1 MANVK
6 ISELSSAA
14 SLTGSEEVAIV
25 QSNATVKTTTQ
36 AIADLASG
44 GGGLGT
50 LDITTVGELGSSNT
64 ISYSIRA
71 RYSGTATG
79 VQSLPVVA
87 LPEIF
92 LPGSPSATATLIS
105 FPTLTSAGSFFISSF
120 PLLQTIEIDEL
131 LSVDGINFNG
141 NSSLATISAEKLE
154 TIGILGFILQSFNP
168 VTINASF
175 PALVSAFRI
184 QCNAGYFG
192 ISEITSTVFPVLSE
206 VGMSL
211 QNAND
216 ITEVTLPSVTSITS
230 FGFLINTLSN
240 NLTKVHLPNIIS
252 FNNFET
258 NLSGNSAL
266 SDVQIGTVGVTKTY
280 NGGGSSPSINFQGCS
295 LSEASVDGILQ
306 LWASLDGTNGTT
318 QVNGGGLFL
327 NSGTNAA
334 PSSTGLAAKAVLE
347 GRGWNV
353 STN

>member
-1 MANVK
+1 
-6 ISELSSAA
+6 
-14 SLTGSEEVAIV
+14 
-25 QSNATVKTTTQ
+25 
-36 AIADLASG
+36 
-44 GGGLGT
+44 
-50 LDITTVGELGSSNT
+50 
-64 ISYSIRA
+64 
-71 RYSGTATG
+71 
-79 VQSLPVVA
+79 
-87 LPEIF
+87 
-92 LPGSPSATATLIS
+92 
-105 FPTLTSAGSFFISSF
+105 
-120 PLLQTIEIDEL
+120 
-131 LSVDGINFNG
+131 
-141 NSSLATISAEKLE
+141 
-154 TIGILGFILQSFNP
+154 
-168 VTINASF
+168 
-175 PALVSAFRI
+175 
-184 QCNAGYFG
+184 
-192 ISEITSTVFPVLSE
+192 
-206 VGMSL
+206 MSL